1 MATTLT
7 ATPTF
12 YRGVN
17 IPTLKAQTVAAW
29 CVWLMKSWS
38 SLQKT
43 KDIVTLKH
51 PYMIWD
57 KKNMYTLIE
66 ALKHIIYIY
75 INYIYKTYKFIP
87 SWPPPPFCTKMFQ
100 NPLRS
105 HSFLISGHQTPSQE
119 HVHGQKHLEEPHVL
133 SPKTSC
139 FKYWNS
145 NSRNAEVRV
154 PPKLGQDHFHFQMT
168 HVRKSPGFPGAKKSN
183 CMAFGRNLA
192 TQALPFSIHNESRD

>member
-1 MATTLT
+1 MVCLIDEIMVISSKNQRHRDTEASIHDLGQKKHVY
-7 ATPTF
+7 PD
-12 YRGVN
+12 
-17 IPTLKAQTVAAW
+17 
-29 CVWLMKSWS
+29 WS
-38 SLQKT
+38 IKT
-43 KDIVTLKH
+43 
-51 PYMIWD
+51 Y
-57 KKNMYTLIE
+57 N
-66 ALKHIIYIY
+66 IYIY

-87 SWPPPPFCTKMFQ
+87 SWPPPFCTKMFQ